1 MKSSA
6 LLAGRLYASLH
17 VLGSGL
23 PDGVVFAADSS
34 TSEVS
39 QIASNL
45 AVRLAIPFQLTLS
58 PDAAADAVAA
68 LRANGAGRVA
78 IAAYVERGPS
88 YDALL
93 AAGADHVTEPFGTR
107 AAAAA

>member
-6 LLAGRLYASLH
+6 LLAGRLYAGLH

-23 PDGVVFAADSS
+23 PDGVVFAADT
-34 TSEVS
+34 TSPEVS
-39 QIASNL
+39 SIASHL
-45 AVRLAIPFQLTLS
+45 AVRLAIPFQVALS
-58 PDAAADAVAA
+58 PDAVAAAVAT
-68 LRANGAGRVA
+68 LRANGARRVA
-78 IAAYVERGPS
+78 IAAYVERGTS
-88 YDALL
+88 YDTLL